1 LDDND
6 LQKCCTSF
14 VQSFSQDSKADVDFD
29 DFFSELKVLR
39 VSLPEKLMSAYEI
52 LRFVKAADSYPNVSF
67 AYRILL
73 TIPVIVASAE
83 RSFSKLKLL
92 RNCLRST
99 MSQEKLNGLA
109 MCSIEKDIWMTL
121 ILIQFLKFL
130 HQEMPEDSFLQ
141 RTEAL
146 YFYLR

>member
-39 VSLPEKLMSAYEI
+39 VSLPEKLMSATEI
-52 LRFVKAADSYPNVSF
+52 LRFVKAADCYPNVSF

-73 TIPVIVASAE
+73 TIPVIVASARKKFLQIE
-83 RSFSKLKLL
+83 TAEKLL
-92 RNCLRST
+92 KINYVTR
-99 MSQEKLNGLA
+99 K
-109 MCSIEKDIWMTL
+109 IEW
-121 ILIQFLKFL
+121 FG
-130 HQEMPEDSFLQ
+130 
-141 RTEAL
+141 
-146 YFYLR
+146 YV

>member
-1 LDDND
+1 ML
-6 LQKCCTSF
+6 
-14 VQSFSQDSKADVDFD
+14 AI
-29 DFFSELKVLR
+29 
-39 VSLPEKLMSAYEI
+39 EI
-52 LRFVKAADSYPNVSF
+52 LQFVKAADSYPNVSF

-99 MSQEKLNGLA
+99 MSQERLNGLA

-121 ILIQFLKFL
+121 ILIQFLKIF
-130 HQEMPEDSFLQ
+130 EDSGVITQRRKPRRQPEGHSVLPHHHFQQTQAHSRPSLQ
-141 RTEAL
+141 KQAHIHSRPRPSL
-146 YFYLR
+146 QKY

>member
-1 LDDND
+1 MIYKSVALV
-6 LQKCCTSF
+6 LYSLFLKTA
-14 VQSFSQDSKADVDFD
+14 KLMLILMI
-29 DFFSELKVLR
+29 FFSELKVLR

-99 MSQEKLNGLA
+99 MSQERLNGLA

>member
-1 LDDND
+1 MDDND

-73 TIPVIVASAE
+73 TILVIVASAE

-99 MSQEKLNGLA
+99 MSQERLNGLA

>member
-73 TIPVIVASAE
+73 TILVIVASAE

-99 MSQEKLNGLA
+99 MSQERLNGLA

-130 HQEMPEDSFLQ
+130 HQEMPEDGFLQ